1 MNINQAYDKKPFHRD
16 LHVHIQRIGLLMIY
30 HQTPTDKKH
39 YSVLKK
45 YNIGIEERA
54 HSATKHCVVCTFL
67 GIWLTNETAKIK
79 PMLVLL
85 LLCILDF

>member
-1 MNINQAYDKKPFHRD
+1 VNINQAYDKKTFSQRFTCTYPTYWSFDD
-16 LHVHIQRIGLLMIY
+16 LPPNTNRQKALLRS
-30 HQTPTDKKH
+30 Q
-39 YSVLKK
+39 K